1 MRNIRTIQG
10 TRTLVEQIRAGT
22 ADSELSAIVVAVYD
36 RQSEVVKETTI
47 KRLEIMRRLQ
57 AGEGQARDTDAI
69 LDAMYQEVGLVD

>member
-1 MRNIRTIQG
+1 MRSIREVQG

-36 RQSEVVKETTI
+36 RQAEVVKETTI

-57 AGEGQARDTDAI
+57 AGEGTARDADAI
-69 LDAMYQEVGLVD
+69 LDAMYQEVGLT